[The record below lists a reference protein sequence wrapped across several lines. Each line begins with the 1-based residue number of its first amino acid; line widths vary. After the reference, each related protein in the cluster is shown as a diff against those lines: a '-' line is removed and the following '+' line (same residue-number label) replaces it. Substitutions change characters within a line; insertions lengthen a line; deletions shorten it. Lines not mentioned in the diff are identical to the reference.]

1 MRVPAIRGRVGAR
14 PCVRLRAPAWRSRA
28 RAVLRDDRGQVA
40 IEFTTMVPAI
50 LATLIVLWQAVLVGY
65 SFMLAGNAADQAVH
79 AGAEA
84 DPWKSRD
91 AECRTAGEEFLPDAW
106 RGSADI
112 GCYATSDLVYAH
124 ATIKVPLL
132 FPGFV
137 NMPITIP
144 ATSAAA
150 RES

>member
-1 MRVPAIRGRVGAR
+1 VPAVAHRHG
-14 PCVRLRAPAWRSRA
+14 RLRALR
-28 RAVLRDDRGQVA
+28 RDDRGQVA
-40 IEFTTMVPAI
+40 IEFTTMAPAI

-65 SFMLAGNAADQAVH
+65 TFMLAGNAADRAVH
-79 AGAEA
+79 AGAQV
-84 DPWKSRD
+84 DPWESRD
-91 AECRTAGEEFLPDAW
+91 AACRTAGEEFLPGAW
-106 RGSADI
+106 RSDATI
-112 GCYATSDLVYAH
+112 SCYATSDLVH
-124 ATIKVPLL
+124 AQATVKVPLL